1 MERQF
6 PKNVR
11 QIGNV
16 SDQPKIY
23 MEDYVNT
30 YLNQLKEQAADRA
43 VSALLLGEIVRQGKQ
58 DVVYISG
65 ALQMKEIEINGT
77 EIIISDEIWTELED
91 QKKEYFQEK
100 EVVGWCLVESGH
112 PMGLN
117 RGVTKI
123 HERIFSRENT
133 VFLWRDAREEDEIF
147 YVYKYNEL
155 MQMGGHYIYYEKN
168 PDMQNYMISMRKMI
182 GVTPSEMVE
191 DRAAKNFRDAIRGKL
206 EYQERR
212 ENSHFLYVMSV
223 FLVVVVLAIGIS
235 TMNNFDKM
243 EAVQQSVEALSLAV
257 STPENQ
263 DSIQGEGLREQQSLE
278 DGKDKEEELQS
289 EIEVDKSLQ
298 EIEETEETEEE
309 FTGTMPEVSTIQ
321 EQLKEESYYIVE
333 KGDTLDSISKKQYGT
348 TGRVDAI
355 CRMNGLEDGNLIFI
369 GQKLLLP

>member
-30 YLNQLKEQAADRA
+30 YLNQLKENAAEEA
-43 VSALLLGEIVRQGKQ
+43 AGALLVGEIVKQGKN

-65 ALQMKEIEINGT
+65 ALKLREIEISGT
-77 EIIISDEIWTELED
+77 EILIGED
-91 QKKEYFQEK
+91 VWSEVEEKKKEYFNEQ
-100 EVVGWCLVESGH
+100 EVVGWCLVENGH

-117 RGVTKI
+117 RGVVKV

-133 VFLWRDAREEDEIF
+133 VFIWRDALGDDEII
-147 YVYKYNEL
+147 YAYKYNEL

-191 DRAAKNFRDAIRGKL
+191 DRAAKNFRSAIRGKI
-206 EYQERR
+206 EYQEKR
-212 ENSHFLYVMSV
+212 ENSHFLYAMSV
-223 FLVVVVLAIGIS
+223 FLVVIVLAIGIS

-243 EAVQQSVEALSLAV
+243 EAVQQSVEALSQVVGQPQVLAV
-257 STPENQ
+257 EE
-263 DSIQGEGLREQQSLE
+263 DAVVDEEEEEKEEKEEKEQQE
-278 DGKDKEEELQS
+278 FEGTVP
-289 EIEVDKSLQ
+289 EI
-298 EIEETEETEEE
+298 
-309 FTGTMPEVSTIQ
+309 STIQ
-321 EQLKEESYYIVE
+321 EQLSEENYYIVE
-333 KGDTLDSISKKQYGT
+333 KGDTLDSISRARYGT
-348 TGRVDAI
+348 TSQVEAI
-355 CRMNGLEDGNLIFI
+355 CRMNGLSDGNLIFI

>member
-30 YLNQLKEQAADRA
+30 YLNQLKEAAAERA
-43 VSALLLGEIVRQGKQ
+43 TGALLIGENVRQGKQ

-65 ALQMKEIEINGT
+65 ALQMKEIEIEGT
-77 EIIISDEIWTELED
+77 EIVISDDVWTSLEE
-91 QKKEYFQEK
+91 QKRDYFPDR
-100 EVVGWCLVESGH
+100 EVVGWCLLENGH

-117 RGVTKI
+117 KGVVKI
-123 HERIFSRENT
+123 HERIFSRDNT
-133 VFLWRDAREEDEIF
+133 VFVWRDAVEDEEIF
-147 YVYKYNEL
+147 YAYKYNEL

-168 PDMQNYMISMRKMI
+168 PEMQNYMINMRKMI

-191 DRAAKNFRDAIRGKL
+191 DRAAKDFRSIVRTRM

-212 ENSHFLYVMSV
+212 ENSHFMYAMSV

-243 EAVQQSVEALSLAV
+243 EAMQQSVEALSQAV
-257 STPENQ
+257 SAPA
-263 DSIQGEGLREQQSLE
+263 QQLTT
-278 DGKDKEEELQS
+278 DQ
-289 EIEVDKSLQ
+289 
-298 EIEETEETEEE
+298 EETVEEQEAESVDVERKEQKDEPVVKDNGEE

-321 EQLKEESYYIVE
+321 EQLNEENYYIVE
-333 KGDTLDSISKKQYGT
+333 QGDTLDSISLKQYGT
-348 TGRVDAI
+348 TGKVDAI
-355 CRMNGLEDGNLIFI
+355 CSLNGLADGNLIFI

>member
-16 SDQPKIY
+16 CDQPKVY

-30 YLNQLKEQAADRA
+30 YLNQLKEQAAEQA
-43 VSALLLGEIVRQGKQ
+43 VGALLVGENVKCGNQN
-58 DVVYISG
+58 VVYISG

-77 EIIISDEIWTELED
+77 EIVIGKDVWTELEEMKH
-91 QKKEYFQEK
+91 QYFREH
-100 EVVGWCLVESGH
+100 EVVGWCLVENGH

-117 RGVTKI
+117 RGVAKI
-123 HERIFSRENT
+123 HERIFSRENSIF
-133 VFLWRDAREEDEIF
+133 VWRDALEADEII
-147 YVYKYNEL
+147 YAYKYNEL
-155 MQMGGHYIYYEKN
+155 MQLGGHYIYYEKN

-191 DRAAKNFRDAIRGKL
+191 DRAAKDFRSAIRGKMI
-206 EYQERR
+206 YQEQK
-212 ENSHFLYVMSV
+212 ENSRFLYAMSL

-243 EAVQQSVEALSLAV
+243 NAVQESVEALSQMVGQPQVEAV
-257 STPENQ
+257 VPDETKQTENQ
-263 DSIQGEGLREQQSLE
+263 
-278 DGKDKEEELQS
+278 
-289 EIEVDKSLQ
+289 
-298 EIEETEETEEE
+298 EETEVLETSRESEEKEDAEE

-321 EQLKEESYYIVE
+321 EQLKEDNYYIVE
-333 KGDTLDSISKKQYGT
+333 KGDTLDSISLEMYGT
-348 TGRVDAI
+348 TGRVEAI
-355 CRMNGLEDGNLIFI
+355 CNMNGLKDGNLIFI

>member
-30 YLNQLKEQAADRA
+30 YLNQLKEVAAERA
-43 VSALLLGEIVRQGKQ
+43 VGALLIGENVRHGKQ

-65 ALQMKEIEINGT
+65 ALQMKEIEIEGT
-77 EIIISDEIWTELED
+77 EIVISDDVWTSLEE
-91 QKKEYFQEK
+91 QKREYFPER
-100 EVVGWCLVESGH
+100 EIVGWCLLENGH

-117 RGVTKI
+117 KGVVKI
-123 HERIFSRENT
+123 HERIFSRDNT
-133 VFLWRDAREEDEIF
+133 VFVWRDAIEDEEIF
-147 YVYKYNEL
+147 YAYKYNEL

-168 PDMQNYMISMRKMI
+168 PQMQNYMINMRKMI

-191 DRAAKNFRDAIRGKL
+191 DRAAKDFRSIVRTRM

-212 ENSHFLYVMSV
+212 DNSHFMYAMSI

-235 TMNNFDKM
+235 TMNNFDRM
-243 EAVQQSVEALSLAV
+243 EAMQQSVEALSQAV
-257 STPENQ
+257 NAPA
-263 DSIQGEGLREQQSLE
+263 EQQQTEQENEPADNSEE
-278 DGKDKEEELQS
+278 DVLDKLVESEDKEEKFS
-289 EIEVDKSLQ
+289 
-298 EIEETEETEEE
+298 
-309 FTGTMPEVSTIQ
+309 GTMPETSTIQ
-321 EQLKEESYYIVE
+321 EQLNEDNYYVVE
-333 KGDTLDSISKKQYGT
+333 KGDTLDSISLKRYGT
-348 TGRVDAI
+348 TGKVEEI
-355 CRMNGLEDGNLIFI
+355 CQMNGLADGNLIFI

>member
-30 YLNQLKEQAADRA
+30 YLNQLKEVAAESA
-43 VSALLLGEIVRQGKQ
+43 VGALLVGEIVKQGKQ

-65 ALQMKEIEINGT
+65 ALKLQEIEISGT
-77 EIIISDEIWTELED
+77 EIVINEDVWTELEE
-91 QKKEYFQEK
+91 QKKEYFREQ

-117 RGVTKI
+117 RGVIKV

-133 VFLWRDAREEDEIF
+133 VFIWRDALGEDEII
-147 YVYKYNEL
+147 YAYKYNEL
-155 MQMGGHYIYYEKN
+155 MQMGGHYIFYEKN
-168 PDMQNYMISMRKMI
+168 PDMQNYMICMRKMI

-191 DRAAKNFRDAIRGKL
+191 DRAAKNFRSAIRGKI

-212 ENSHFLYVMSV
+212 ESSHFLYAMSV

-235 TMNNFDKM
+235 TMNNYDKM
-243 EAVQQSVEALSLAV
+243 EAVQQSVEALSQVVGQPQVKA
-257 STPENQ
+257 E
-263 DSIQGEGLREQQSLE
+263 DEQKKQADTNE
-278 DGKDKEEELQS
+278 ADTDEADTDEA
-289 EIEVDKSLQ
+289 D
-298 EIEETEETEEE
+298 IEENGIDENDIKENDIDEEEE
-309 FTGTMPEVSTIQ
+309 FEGTVPEVSTIQ
-321 EQLKEESYYIVE
+321 EQLNEENYYVVQ
-333 KGDTLDSISKKQYGT
+333 KGDTLDSISIARYGT
-348 TGRVDAI
+348 SSQVEAI
-355 CRMNGLEDGNLIFI
+355 CRMNGLVDGNLIFI

>member
-1 MERQF
+1 MEKQF

-23 MEDYVNT
+23 IEDYVNT
-30 YLNQLKEQAADRA
+30 YLNQLKEGAAEQA
-43 VSALLLGEIVRQGKQ
+43 VGALLIGEILNQGKV

-65 ALQMKEIEINGT
+65 ALQMKDIEISGT
-77 EIIISDEIWTELED
+77 EIIISDEVWTTLEAE
-91 QKKEYFQEK
+91 KKEYFPEK

-117 RGVTKI
+117 KGVVKI

-133 VFLWRDAREEDEIF
+133 VFVWRNALEEDEIF
-147 YVYKYNEL
+147 YAYKYNEL

-191 DRAAKNFRDAIRGKL
+191 DRAAKNFRSAIRGKM
-206 EYQERR
+206 EYQEQR
-212 ENSHFLYVMSV
+212 ENSHFMYAMSV

-243 EAVQQSVEALSLAV
+243 EDVQ
-257 STPENQ
+257 
-263 DSIQGEGLREQQSLE
+263 
-278 DGKDKEEELQS
+278 
-289 EIEVDKSLQ
+289 
-298 EIEETEETEEE
+298 
-309 FTGTMPEVSTIQ
+309 
-321 EQLKEESYYIVE
+321 
-333 KGDTLDSISKKQYGT
+333 
-348 TGRVDAI
+348 
-355 CRMNGLEDGNLIFI
+355 
-369 GQKLLLP
+369 

>member
-30 YLNQLKEQAADRA
+30 YLNQLKETA
-43 VSALLLGEIVRQGKQ
+43 VETAVATLLMGEIVKYGKQ

-65 ALQMKEIEINGT
+65 AMQMKEIEINGT
-77 EIIISDEIWTELED
+77 EIIINDEVWKDLEER
-91 QKKEYFQEK
+91 KREYFREQ

-117 RGVTKI
+117 RGVIKI
-123 HERIFSRENT
+123 HERIFSRDNT
-133 VFLWRDAREEDEIF
+133 IFVWKDAREDEEMF
-147 YVYKYNEL
+147 YAYKYNEL

-168 PDMQNYMISMRKMI
+168 PDMQNYMISMRRMI

-191 DRAAKNFRDAIRGKL
+191 DRAAKNFRSSIKGKM
-206 EYQERR
+206 EYKQQK
-212 ENSHFLYVMSV
+212 ENSYFLYAMSV

-235 TMNNFDKM
+235 TMNNFDRM
-243 EAVQQSVEALSLAV
+243 EAVQDSVEALSQAV
-257 STPENQ
+257 
-263 DSIQGEGLREQQSLE
+263 QQPQVITE
-278 DGKDKEEELQS
+278 PQVVEKVVEKEE
-289 EIEVDKSLQ
+289 VKN
-298 EIEETEETEEE
+298 EEY
-309 FTGTMPEVSTIQ
+309 TGTVPNVSTIQ
-321 EQLKEESYYIVE
+321 EQLREEEIKEAVSEEYYIVE
-333 KGDTLDSISKKQYGT
+333 KGDTLDSISLKKYGT
-348 TGRVDAI
+348 SGQVDAI

>member
-30 YLNQLKEQAADRA
+30 YLNQLKEAAVEHA
-43 VSALLLGEIVRQGKQ
+43 VGALLVGEIVKQGKQ

-65 ALQMKEIEINGT
+65 ALQMKEIEIKGT
-77 EIIISDEIWTELED
+77 EILIDEEVWTELEER
-91 QKKEYFQEK
+91 KKDYFQEQ

-117 RGVTKI
+117 RGVVKI

-133 VFLWRDAREEDEIF
+133 VFVWRDATEEDEIF
-147 YVYKYNEL
+147 YAYKYNEL
-155 MQMGGHYIYYEKN
+155 MQMGGHYIYYERN

-191 DRAAKNFRDAIRGKL
+191 DRAAKNFRSAIRGKM
-206 EYQERR
+206 EYREQR
-212 ENSHFLYVMSV
+212 ENSHFLYAMSV

-243 EAVQQSVEALSLAV
+243 EAVQQSVEALSKAV
-257 STPENQ
+257 
-263 DSIQGEGLREQQSLE
+263 GQSDVQAE
-278 DGKDKEEELQS
+278 SAGNDADDEEELA
-289 EIEVDKSLQ
+289 EGVETEDV
-298 EIEETEETEEE
+298 ETEEVQEEDEE
-309 FTGTMPEVSTIQ
+309 FTGTVPDVSTIQ
-321 EQLKEESYYIVE
+321 EQLSEANYYIVE
-333 KGDTLDSISKKQYGT
+333 EGDTLDSISAKRYGT
-348 TGRVDAI
+348 TGRVEEI
-355 CRMNGLEDGNLIFI
+355 CQMNGLEDGNLIFI

>member
-30 YLNQLKEQAADRA
+30 YLNQLKEHAAEHA
-43 VSALLLGEIVRQGKQ
+43 MGALLLGEIVKQGRQ

-65 ALQMKEIEINGT
+65 ALQMREIEIKGT
-77 EIIISDEIWTELED
+77 EIVIEEEIWTELEER
-91 QKKEYFQEK
+91 KKDYFPEQQ
-100 EVVGWCLVESGH
+100 VVGWCLVESGH

-117 RGVTKI
+117 RGVVKI

-133 VFLWRDAREEDEIF
+133 IFVWRDAVEEDEIF
-147 YVYKYNEL
+147 YAYKYNEL
-155 MQMGGHYIYYEKN
+155 MQLGGHYIYYEKN

-182 GVTPSEMVE
+182 GVTPSEVVE
-191 DRAAKNFRDAIRGKL
+191 DRAAKNFRSAIRDKM
-206 EYQERR
+206 EYREHK
-212 ENSHFLYVMSV
+212 ENSQFLYAMSV

-243 EAVQQSVEALSLAV
+243 EAVQQSVEALSQVVGQAGV
-257 STPENQ
+257 PAEQEIKVPTENTAK
-263 DSIQGEGLREQQSLE
+263 ET
-278 DGKDKEEELQS
+278 KEEMTESAEQ
-289 EIEVDKSLQ
+289 
-298 EIEETEETEEE
+298 TEEAEE
-309 FTGTMPEVSTIQ
+309 FVGTVPEVSTIQ
-321 EQLKEESYYIVE
+321 EQLNTDAYYIVE
-333 KGDTLDSISKKQYGT
+333 KGDTLDSISMKKYGT
-348 TGRVDAI
+348 TRQVDAI
-355 CRMNGLEDGNLIFI
+355 CEMNGLDDGNLIFI